1 MVVHVNTS
9 TSALSEILRPA
20 YLVPT
25 NLPHSKSL
33 KSPFLHILSRF
44 EQQVVLTMS
53 AMPKINERWSCE
65 WCRWHQW
72 YLSVLFLPK
81 ARRLPRQGQEKW
93 ENGSKT
99 KKLPIEVAE
108 PKTTERRSACFERLS
123 EIPHADLTVTPCND
137 LVACQLSKFR
147 SFSSLVSSFLLQ
159 TQNVLLKPVF
169 QKKSRLS
176 KNNKKQERG
185 IQKANP

>member
-1 MVVHVNTS
+1 MHVNTS

-33 KSPFLHILSRF
+33 KSPFLHILSLF

-53 AMPKINERWSCE
+53 AMPKINEWWSCE

-81 ARRLPRQGQEKW
+81 AREPPRQGQEKF
-93 ENGSKT
+93 ENGSDT
-99 KKLPIEVAE
+99 RKLPIEVAE
-108 PKTTERRSACFERLS
+108 PKNTERRSTCF
-123 EIPHADLTVTPCND
+123 DLTVTPCND
-137 LVACQLSKFR
+137 LVACQINKFR

-159 TQNVLLKPVF
+159 
-169 QKKSRLS
+169 QKTGMRKSKS
-176 KNNKKQERG
+176 KSLIDGTLIVMVEQLY
-185 IQKANP
+185 